1 MTRIRRAGNPAN
13 RKEMSEMDNTSAF
26 AAKDYDREIVRTV
39 PFYNELYR
47 QIAETAKALGNKP
60 LSWLDIGCG
69 TGKNA
74 EAVLGKIPLE
84 RFVFADISEE
94 MIGVS
99 KSRFHFPEAEFI
111 VSDISGLSFCGEFD
125 VVTAVLVCHY
135 LKIPERKVAL
145 ENCFRALKKGGIL
158 ITAENFAPSG
168 TALEKLYLKRW
179 ESFQLDRGKDPEA
192 CRKHLERYGK
202 SYFPITISESLDLL
216 RGCGFAESEVFAL
229 SCCQA
234 AFIAVK

>member
-1 MTRIRRAGNPAN
+1 MN
-13 RKEMSEMDNTSAF
+13 DTSAF
-26 AAKDYDREIVRTV
+26 AAKDYDREIIRTV

-47 QIAETAKALGNKP
+47 QIAETAKAFGNKP

-69 TGKNA
+69 TGKTA
-74 EAVLGKIPLE
+74 EAVIGKLPIE
-84 RFVFADISEE
+84 RFVFADISAE
-94 MIGVS
+94 MIGIS
-99 KSRFHFPEAEFI
+99 KSRFRFPEAEFI
-111 VSDISGLSFCGEFD
+111 VSDISDLSFCGEFD
-125 VVTAVLVCHY
+125 IVTAVLVGHY
-135 LKIPERKVAL
+135 LKIPERKAAL

-168 TALEKLYLKRW
+168 DFLEKLYLKRW
-179 ESFQLDRGKDPEA
+179 ESFQLEQGKAPEA
-192 CRKHLERYGK
+192 CRRHLERYGK

-216 RGCGFAESEVFAL
+216 RGCGFAESEVLAL

>member
-1 MTRIRRAGNPAN
+1 
-13 RKEMSEMDNTSAF
+13 MDNTSAF
-26 AAKDYDREIVRTV
+26 AANDYDSEIVRTV
-39 PFYNELYR
+39 PFYDELYR
-47 QIAETAKALGNKP
+47 HIAETAKALGNKP
-60 LSWLDIGCG
+60 LAWLDIGCG
-69 TGKNA
+69 TGKTA
-74 EAVLGKIPLE
+74 EAMHGKIPLE
-84 RFVFADISEE
+84 RFVFADVSEE
-94 MIGVS
+94 MIGIS
-99 KSRFHFPEAEFI
+99 KSRFRFPEAEFI

-125 VVTAVLVCHY
+125 IVTAVLVGHY
-135 LKIPERKVAL
+135 LKIPERKAAL

-168 TALEKLYLKRW
+168 TVLEKLYLKRW
-179 ESFQLDRGKDPEA
+179 ESFQLDRGKAPEA
-192 CRKHLERYGK
+192 RRRHLERYGK

>member
-1 MTRIRRAGNPAN
+1 MN
-13 RKEMSEMDNTSAF
+13 DTSAF
-26 AAKDYDREIVRTV
+26 AAKDYDREIIRTV

-47 QIAETAKALGNKP
+47 QIAETAKAFGNKP

-69 TGKNA
+69 TGKTA
-74 EAVLGKIPLE
+74 EAVIGKLPIE
-84 RFVFADISEE
+84 RFVFADISAE
-94 MIGVS
+94 MIGIS
-99 KSRFHFPEAEFI
+99 KSRFRFPEAEFI

-125 VVTAVLVCHY
+125 IVTAVLVGHY
-135 LKIPERKVAL
+135 LKIPERKAAL

-168 TALEKLYLKRW
+168 DFLEKLYLKRW
-179 ESFQLDRGKDPEA
+179 ESFQLEQGKAPEA
-192 CRKHLERYGK
+192 CRRHLERYGK

-216 RGCGFAESEVFAL
+216 RGCGFAESEVLAL

>member
-1 MTRIRRAGNPAN
+1 MN
-13 RKEMSEMDNTSAF
+13 NTSAF
-26 AAKDYDREIVRTV
+26 AADDYDSEILRTV

-47 QIAETAKALGNKP
+47 QIAETAKAFGNKP

-69 TGKNA
+69 TGKTA
-74 EAVLGKIPLE
+74 ESVLGKIPLE

-94 MIGVS
+94 MLEIS
-99 KSRFHFPEAEFI
+99 KSRFRFPEAEFI

-125 VVTAVLVCHY
+125 IVTAVLVSYY
-135 LKIPERKVAL
+135 LKIPERKAAL

-168 TALEKLYLKRW
+168 TVLEKLYLKRW
-179 ESFQLDRGKDPEA
+179 ESFQIEQGKAPEA
-192 CRKHLERYGK
+192 CRRHLERYGK
-202 SYFPITISESLDLL
+202 SYFPVTISESLDLL

-229 SCCQA
+229 SGCQA